1 MGRKKYLKLVFFIL
15 WLLAT
20 AGLFVLYQQSGVPV
34 QDLPAYIQRWVEQF
48 GVWGPIVFILAYTL
62 RTLTF
67 FSATVFTVAAG
78 IIFGPY
84 FGFIYALIGA
94 NLSATLAYIVGR
106 YFGKDVVARAGK
118 NVKYFPRGEK
128 FRKNGFMTVLM
139 MRLLFFPYD
148 WVGYLA
154 GAYDL
159 RWRDLALG
167 TFIGIIPGMIAFV
180 FLGGI
185 FEDLWK
191 SLMIF
196 TFFFILGL
204 IIAKLLKKTK
214 LGGELGELKKKSAVE
229 DKKEETT

>member
-1 MGRKKYLKLVFFIL
+1 MKEKKYLKLVFFVL
-15 WLLAT
+15 WIIVAI
-20 AGLFVLYQQSGVPV
+20 GLFVLYQQSDVPV
-34 QDLPAYIQRWVEQF
+34 TELPAYIQEWVEQF

-67 FSATVFTVAAG
+67 FSATVFTIAAG

-84 FGFIYALIGA
+84 LGFVYALIGA
-94 NLSATLAYIVGR
+94 NLSANLAYIVGR

-128 FRKNGFMTVLM
+128 FRKNGFMTVLT

-180 FLGGI
+180 FLGGV
-185 FEDLWK
+185 FEDPWK
-191 SLMIF
+191 SLTIF
-196 TFFFILGL
+196 GIFFALGL

-214 LGGELGELKKKSAVE
+214 LGGELEELKERGVEE
-229 DKKEETT
+229 DKKE